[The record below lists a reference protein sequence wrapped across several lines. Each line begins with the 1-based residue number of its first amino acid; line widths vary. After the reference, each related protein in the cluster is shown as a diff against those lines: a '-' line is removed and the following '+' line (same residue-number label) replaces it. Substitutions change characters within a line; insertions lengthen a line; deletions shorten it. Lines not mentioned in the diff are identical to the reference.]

1 MEPLDDLLNM
11 APCGFL
17 STTDSGIILVANIT
31 LLKMIGHELTSVQ
44 GRHIETLL
52 PIIGRLLYHTHLV
65 PLLVMHGKVEEAVLS
80 LQFQRGGT
88 LPVLVNA
95 VRRERRE
102 KIVHDWVFM
111 PMHLRTQYEDQILRA
126 KKAAD
131 EATRLQ
137 IQANAALVEARAALE
152 IKQAELVEANARL
165 EALATL
171 DALTGLKNRRV
182 FQEQLDFQFALA
194 TRTASPISVL
204 ILDVDHF
211 KRINDTFGHPT
222 GDRYLQML
230 ASILQQNSR
239 DVDIVARYG
248 GEEFAIILLNTNQ
261 IDAIGVAEK
270 LRRAVEAESWP
281 NTAVT
286 ISIGVSTLS
295 QDIRDQSHLLSS
307 ADRALYLSKERGR
320 NRVTHARDVKHDGLR

>member
-1 MEPLDDLLNM
+1 MLDT

-31 LLKMIGHELTSVQ
+31 LREMIGHEPTSLQ
-44 GRHIETLL
+44 GRHIEALL
-52 PIIGRLLYHTHLV
+52 PMIGRLLYHTHLV
-65 PLLVMHGKVEEAVLS
+65 PLLVMQGKVEEAVLS
-80 LQFQRGGT
+80 LQLQRGGT

-95 VRRERRE
+95 VRHERRE

-152 IKQAELVEANARL
+152 LKQAELVEANARL

-171 DALTGLKNRRV
+171 DSLTGLKNRRA
-182 FQEQLDFQFALA
+182 FQEQLDFQMALA
-194 TRTASPISVL
+194 IRISSPLSVL

-211 KRINDTFGHPT
+211 KHINDTFGHPT
-222 GDRYLQML
+222 GDLYLQML
-230 ASILQQNSR
+230 ARILQQNSR

-248 GEEFAIILLNTNQ
+248 GEEFAIILLSANQ

-270 LRRAVEAESWP
+270 FRRKVEAESWP
-281 NTAVT
+281 NTAIT
-286 ISIGVSTLS
+286 ISVGASTLS
-295 QDIRDQSHLLSS
+295 QEMHTSASLIDS
-307 ADRALYLSKERGR
+307 ADQALYMSKKRGR
-320 NRVTHARDVKHDGLR
+320 NRVTHARDVKHDGL

>member
-1 MEPLDDLLNM
+1 MLDT

-31 LLKMIGHELTSVQ
+31 LREMIGHEPTSLQ
-44 GRHIETLL
+44 GRHIEALL
-52 PIIGRLLYHTHLV
+52 PMIGRLLYHTHLV
-65 PLLVMHGKVEEAVLS
+65 PLLVMQGKVEEAVLS
-80 LQFQRGGT
+80 LQLQRGGT

-95 VRRERRE
+95 VRHERRE

-182 FQEQLDFQFALA
+182 FQEQLDFQIALA
-194 TRTASPISVL
+194 IRTASPLSVL

-211 KRINDTFGHPT
+211 KYINDTFGHPT

-230 ASILQQNSR
+230 ARILQQNSR

-261 IDAIGVAEK
+261 IDAINVAEK

-281 NTAVT
+281 NTAIT

-295 QDIRDQSHLLSS
+295 DDVHDQLHLLSS

-320 NRVTHARDVKHDGLR
+320 NRVTHARDLKHDGLR